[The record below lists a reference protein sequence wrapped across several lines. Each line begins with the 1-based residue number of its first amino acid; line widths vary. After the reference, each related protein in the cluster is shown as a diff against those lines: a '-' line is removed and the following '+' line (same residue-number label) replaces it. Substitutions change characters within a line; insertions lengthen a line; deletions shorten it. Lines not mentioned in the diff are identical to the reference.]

1 MKKKKVVNF
10 LSNIA
15 FEISR
20 GDTIESCYYLLGE
33 NWRKIV
39 ELSKFCM
46 FQLNSEEDL
55 KIKQVTAEFDFLID
69 ESLNVSNEFILV

>member
-20 GDTIESCYYLLGE
+20 GDMIESCYYLLGE

-46 FQLNSEEDL
+46 FQLNSE
-55 KIKQVTAEFDFLID
+55 
-69 ESLNVSNEFILV
+69 